1 MDLIL
6 KKFFTFEGRLNRQ
19 PYVQA
24 VLFIWVISAVLGWM
38 VDSSTSG
45 LLAILVGIISLA
57 MMVAA
62 ISFGIRRLHDLDK
75 SGWWFLIAL
84 IPLIG
89 FFFQL
94 YLLFAKGTD
103 GYNRFGEDPMIN

>member
-1 MDLIL
+1 LDLIL

-24 VLFIWVISAVLGWM
+24 VLFIWVISAVLGWL
-38 VDSSTSG
+38 VNSSSSTLVA
-45 LLAILVGIISLA
+45 LLTGIISLA
-57 MMVAA
+57 MAVAA
-62 ISFGIRRLHDLDK
+62 ISLGIRRLHDLDK

-94 YLLFAKGTD
+94 YLLFAKGTE
-103 GYNRFGEDPMIN
+103 GYNSFGEDPLMN

>member
-24 VLFIWVISAVLGWM
+24 VLFIWVISAVLGWL
-38 VDSSTSG
+38 VNSSSSTLVA
-45 LLAILVGIISLA
+45 LLTGIISLA
-57 MMVAA
+57 MAVAA
-62 ISFGIRRLHDLDK
+62 ISLGIRRLHDLDK

-94 YLLFAKGTD
+94 YLLFAKGTE
-103 GYNRFGEDPMIN
+103 GYNSFGEDPLMN

>member
-6 KKFFTFEGRLNRQ
+6 KNFISFEGRLNRQ
-19 PYVQA
+19 PYVQGI
-24 VLFIWVISAVLGWM
+24 LTIWVISAVLGWM

-103 GYNRFGEDPMIN
+103 GYNRFGEDPLTN